1 MDASTSQSD
10 SEFPISTRLHGLEV
24 NRAPEWRPLQPT
36 PSLLDDFRVSHE
48 QARIAAREGARQREA
63 HCFVSLCPP
72 IAQSD
77 VESHDF
83 LFPGFPIAL
92 RAETRA
98 RSRRG
103 ILVNL
108 KGLLVKH

>member
-1 MDASTSQSD
+1 MHQDGVP
-10 SEFPISTRLHGLEV
+10 FNP
-24 NRAPEWRPLQPT
+24 RPHCWMT
-36 PSLLDDFRVSHE
+36 FGVSHE

-103 ILVNL
+103 ILLNLNGTTSMRTCVN
-108 KGLLVKH
+108 GMHFVR